1 MDYIKDLRKLVGHMP
16 IMYPVVSLVIYNN
29 GKILLQRRSDNGR
42 WSLHGGGINLGEK
55 YVDALKREIM
65 EELNIEPINP
75 KLFGIYSGKELFN
88 IYPSGDQVY
97 ILNHVFICE
106 NFIGNI
112 DFNDDEVMEFKWFD
126 INNLP
131 DNLFPVDT
139 SIINDI
145 KLYFENN
152 REPIIN

>member
-139 SIINDI
+139 PIINDI

>member
-1 MDYIKDLRKLVGHMP
+1 MDYIKDLRKVVGHMP

-75 KLFGIYSGKELFN
+75 KLFGIYSGEELFN

-112 DFNDDEVMEFKWFD
+112 DFNDGEVMEFKWFD

-139 SIINDI
+139 PIINDI
-145 KLYFENN
+145 KLYIEND